1 MLTHLTD
8 QKLFYNFFWKCSFV
22 KTIINAMVQSLFKT
36 LQIALSVLVESYL
49 FLWNSNHHC
58 FLKAVLNH
66 EQKFLEGDCLQL

>member
-8 QKLFYNFFWKCSFV
+8 QNYF
-22 KTIINAMVQSLFKT
+22 TIFSGNVPLFKT